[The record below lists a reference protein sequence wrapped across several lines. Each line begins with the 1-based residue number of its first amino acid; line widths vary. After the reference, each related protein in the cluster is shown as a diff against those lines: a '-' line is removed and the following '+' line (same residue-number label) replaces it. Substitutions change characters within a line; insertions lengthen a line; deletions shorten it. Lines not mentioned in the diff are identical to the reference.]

1 MLTPLLVYLVQRTV
15 SFILKPRFLF
25 LGEEAT
31 ALSTYLPKGA
41 ATVWSWMPVVVAAT
55 AGLLPARQMRL
66 SVCAFELYT
75 VRTYADTFGTHT
87 QTHTL
92 TRIPVRRRCPP
103 CQPHGRSR
111 SPCLARARPLLPA
124 CGRCAGDLVS
134 PFSVRWKKLQN
145 FGTVAFRLYLIIIV
159 QLWTN

>member
-66 SVCAFELYT
+66 SVCAFET
-75 VRTYADTFGTHT
+75 VYCAYIRRHVWHAHANTHANENSGAASVSA
-87 QTHTL
+87 L
-92 TRIPVRRRCPP
+92 PA
-103 CQPHGRSR
+103 SR
-111 SPCLARARPLLPA
+111 S
-124 CGRCAGDLVS
+124 
-134 PFSVRWKKLQN
+134 
-145 FGTVAFRLYLIIIV
+145 
-159 QLWTN
+159 